1 MPLARAGEPP
11 PMKRTPVAASGRPG
25 LRRSMG
31 LVQATALVAGIIIG
45 ASIFVQPS
53 EIVRDVPSIAGIFI
67 VWTSAGLLTLAGASI
82 CAELSSAFP
91 ETGGVYVFLR
101 RTVAPIVAF
110 LWGWAMFWS
119 MHSGIIAAIAMI
131 FGRYVTFFVP
141 GGDLAI
147 RLFAIGAILVISAV
161 NYVGVQHGGRLQAAV
176 TIGKV
181 AVIALMIAV
190 AFALGAR
197 SGAAPAAVEA
207 APAAVDP
214 SVAAYVRAIA
224 AGLFAFGGWHMVTY
238 MAGETKDAERTI
250 PRALVIGIVVVVA
263 CYIALNAAYL
273 HVLPLD
279 VVIGSTRVAADASD
293 AVLGGGGA
301 AFVSALVAFSCFGA
315 IGGLVLAGPRVY
327 HSMAED
333 GLLFRWFGAI
343 HPRWRTPH
351 RAIALQAIWSCVLV
365 ATGTYRALFT
375 RVIYTEW
382 LFFALMAVGLIL
394 ARRRVDYRPAWRMPG
409 YPVVPGLFIA
419 GALTVVVMQVIDQ
432 PRDAAL
438 GLGMVLLGI
447 PVYLLWAKPNRPSVS
462 QNP

>member
-1 MPLARAGEPP
+1 
-11 PMKRTPVAASGRPG
+11 
-25 LRRSMG
+25 
-31 LVQATALVAGIIIG
+31 
-45 ASIFVQPS
+45 
-53 EIVRDVPSIAGIFI
+53 
-67 VWTSAGLLTLAGASI
+67 
-82 CAELSSAFP
+82 
-91 ETGGVYVFLR
+91 
-101 RTVAPIVAF
+101 
-110 LWGWAMFWS
+110 MFWS

-131 FGRYVTFFVP
+131 FGRYMTFFIP

-147 RLFAIGAILVISAV
+147 RVLAIGAILVISAV
-161 NYVGVQHGGRLQAAV
+161 NYIGVQHGGRLQAGI
-176 TIGKV
+176 TIAKV
-181 AVIALMIAV
+181 VVIALMIVV

-197 SGAAPAAVEA
+197 ADAAPSSGASA
-207 APAAVDP
+207 
-214 SVAAYVRAIA
+214 SVADASITAYVRAIA

-238 MAGETKDAERTI
+238 MGGETRRPERTI
-250 PRALVIGIVVVVA
+250 PRALVIGIVIVVS

-279 VVIGSTRVAADASD
+279 VVISSTRVAADASD

-301 AFVSALVAFSCFGA
+301 AFVSVLVAVSCFGA

-327 HSMAED
+327 HSMAND

-365 ATGTYRALFT
+365 ATGTYRELFT

-382 LFFALMAVGLIL
+382 LFFALMGVGLIL

-409 YPVVPGLFIA
+409 APLVPALFIA
-419 GALTVVVMQVIDQ
+419 GALTIVMIELMDQ
-432 PRDAAL
+432 PRDAVL

-447 PVYLLWAKPNRPSVS
+447 PVYLIWAHPNRQVTSKEHL
-462 QNP
+462 